1 MRTLLLLGAQPDLV
15 RAAPIFAAL
24 REFGEDGML
33 AFTGREEDLRPL
45 DALFADLQVPRPDI
59 FLEIDPGSHAQQIVQ
74 AMQALEPVTSRLRPD
89 WIVLVGETD
98 AALTCAFV
106 LSKLRAEVGFG
117 IAHLESGVREGDWRV
132 ADEAN
137 RILMDHL
144 ADLLLAPSYEA
155 LAGLTREGIAKDR
168 VVFVGSMLID
178 TLFSL
183 LPRAIGLGYP
193 GRFGLLRGGYVS
205 ASLEHPATLG
215 SPETLRAA
223 LEGLV
228 RLAEEIP
235 VAVVLPPGGRVRVEE
250 FGLAGLLDTLCDPR
264 PEGYSEML
272 SLVEG
277 SGVLVTDSA
286 EMQVMARGMG
296 IPCVAL
302 RTRPDRPAPRDRSR
316 HMVLAPLTTDAILA
330 AFRDAWAEGRTRP
343 GVHCPEGWDGRA
355 AMRAVQALL
364 FYEPPEAPRAP
375 PPAAAAP
382 TFRN

>member
-1 MRTLLLLGAQPDLV
+1 MRTLLLLGDQADLV

-24 REFGEDGML
+24 RESGEDGML
-33 AFTGREEDLRPL
+33 AFTGRAEDLRALEP
-45 DALFADLQVPRPDI
+45 LFADLQVPQPD
-59 FLEIDPGSHAQQIVQ
+59 FCLEIDPGSHAQQIVQ
-74 AMQALEPVTSRLRPD
+74 AMQALEPVASRVRPD

-117 IAHLESGVREGDWRV
+117 IAHLEAGVREGDWRV

-144 ADLLLAPSYEA
+144 ADVLLAPSYEA
-155 LAGLTREGIAKDR
+155 FASLTREGIAKDR

-178 TLFSL
+178 TLFAL

-193 GRFGLLRGGYVS
+193 GRFGLLRGGYVA
-205 ASLEHPATLG
+205 ASLEQPATLG

-223 LEGLV
+223 LEGMV
-228 RLAEEIP
+228 RVAEEIP
-235 VAVVLPPGGRVRVEE
+235 VAVVLTAAGRARVEE
-250 FGLAGLLDTLCDPR
+250 FGLAPLLETLCDPR
-264 PEGYSEML
+264 PEGYVEML

-277 SGVLVTDSA
+277 AGVLLTDSA

-296 IPCVAL
+296 IPAVAL
-302 RTRPDRPAPRDRSR
+302 RTRPLRPAVLDRGQR
-316 HMVLAPLTTDAILA
+316 VVQAPLAPAAILA
-330 AFRDAWAEGRTRP
+330 AFRDAWSEGRSRP
-343 GVHCPEGWDGRA
+343 GMHCPEGWDGRA

-364 FYEPPEAPRAP
+364 LYEPPDAARTP
-375 PPAAAAP
+375 PLAGTP
-382 TFRN
+382 TLRN

>member
-1 MRTLLLLGAQPDLV
+1 MRTLLLLGDGADLV
-15 RAAPIFAAL
+15 HAAPIFAAL
-24 REFGEDGML
+24 RESGEDGML
-33 AFTGREEDLRPL
+33 AFTGRIEDLRQLDPL
-45 DALFADLQVPRPDI
+45 FTDLQVPRPD
-59 FLEIDPGSHAQQIVQ
+59 FCLEIDPGSHAQQIVQ
-74 AMQALEPVTSRLRPD
+74 AMQALEPIASRLRPD

-117 IAHLESGVREGDWRV
+117 IAHLEAGVREGDWRV

-144 ADLLLAPSYEA
+144 ADVLLAPSYEA
-155 LAGLTREGIAKDR
+155 FASLTREGIAKDR

-193 GRFGLLRGGYVS
+193 GRFGLLRGGYVV

-215 SPETLRAA
+215 APDTLRAA
-223 LEGLV
+223 LEGMARV
-228 RLAEEIP
+228 AEEIP
-235 VAVVLPPGGRVRVEE
+235 VAVVLPPAGRARVEE
-250 FGLAGLLDTLCDPR
+250 FGLTALLETLSDPR
-264 PEGYSEML
+264 PEGYAEML

-277 SGVLVTDSA
+277 FGVLVTDAA

-302 RTRPDRPAPRDRSR
+302 RTRPQRPAVLDRSQR
-316 HMVLAPLTTDAILA
+316 TVQAPLTQDAILA
-330 AFRDAWAEGRTRP
+330 AFRDAWAEGRSRP

-364 FYEPPEAPRAP
+364 LYEPPEAPRTP
-375 PPAAAAP
+375 PLAAAR

>member
-1 MRTLLLLGAQPDLV
+1 MRTLVLLGAQADLV

-33 AFTGREEDLRPL
+33 AFTGRAEDLRPL
-45 DALFADLQVPRPDI
+45 DALFADLQVPRPD
-59 FLEIDPGSHAQQIVQ
+59 FCLEIDPGSHAQQIVQ

-89 WIVLVGETD
+89 WIVLMGETD

-106 LSKLRAEVGFG
+106 LSKLRAEVGFR
-117 IAHLESGVREGDWRV
+117 IAHLEAGMREGDWRV

-144 ADLLLAPSYEA
+144 SDVLLTPSYEA
-155 LAGLTREGIAKDR
+155 FASLTREGIAKDR

-193 GRFGLLRGGYVS
+193 GRFGLLRGGYV
-205 ASLEHPATLG
+205 AATLEHPATLG
-215 SPETLRAA
+215 TPDTLRAA

-228 RLAEEIP
+228 RLAEELP
-235 VAVVLPPGGRVRVEE
+235 VAVVLPAGGRARVEE

-264 PEGYSEML
+264 PDGYSEML

-277 SGVLVTDSA
+277 AGVLVSDSA

-302 RTRPDRPAPRDRSR
+302 RTRPDRPAPRDRGQR
-316 HMVLAPLTTDAILA
+316 TVQAPLRTDAILA
-330 AFRDAWAEGRTRP
+330 AFREAWGEGRARP

-364 FYEPPEAPRAP
+364 LYEPPEGPLATP
-375 PPAAAAP
+375 PLAAAP
-382 TFRN
+382 TLRN